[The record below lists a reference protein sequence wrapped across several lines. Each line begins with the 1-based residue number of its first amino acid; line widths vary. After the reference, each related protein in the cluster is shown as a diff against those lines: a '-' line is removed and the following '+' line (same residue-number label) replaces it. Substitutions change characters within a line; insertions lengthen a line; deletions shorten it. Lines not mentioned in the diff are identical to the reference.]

1 MAKLLGT
8 GLKAVTLGPEKSGLF
23 GPTVLKNK
31 IGSVAVGYPVKM
43 GRSLGVTACA
53 RPAQAEKTR
62 KPRGIMKPRPISPE
76 LQEFVGV
83 SEISRTQAL
92 KVIWAH
98 IKANNLQDPKD
109 KKTIICDEKLKK
121 IFAGK
126 ETVGFLQI
134 SGLITPHLL

>member
-1 MAKLLGT
+1 MAKLLANGPN
-8 GLKAVTLGPEKSGLF
+8 AVTLGPEKSCLF
-23 GPTVLKNK
+23 GPSVLKNK
-31 IGSVAVGYPVKM
+31 FGSVAVGYPVKT
-43 GRSLGVTACA
+43 GRSLGVTACGP
-53 RPAQAEKTR
+53 PAQTQTTR

-76 LQEFVGV
+76 LQEFVGA

-98 IKANNLQDPKD
+98 IKANNLQDPQN
-109 KKTIICDEKLKK
+109 KKIIVCDEKLKK